1 MLQSLSLHNYKNLF
15 FPEPF
20 TLHPLNIL
28 IGPNGSG
35 KSNFLAALGFLRNAL
50 APSGAWESGDEG
62 LETAILEL
70 GERKMLSGH
79 LALPN
84 QVQLEYSFAPDK
96 QHPKGLCYHLNL
108 EVTEQVGVR
117 IDSESLSD
125 AVSDQD
131 EPFYYFKCHDRH
143 KGECAVSMYTDPG
156 VSLHTR
162 FETFREVSTRE
173 LGLAALPVYLEK
185 SSHPPEHTPFYKVRR
200 RLVES
205 VRKWQFYNANN
216 MNLSKIRQAEPK
228 IGQKDIALAAN
239 GENLPLVVDNLFQ
252 KHLDFEESLNLA
264 MQSILPETRKVRP
277 VRTGQLGLSLE
288 WYFSGQKES
297 FFLSELSDGTVR
309 MLCWA
314 VVLLSPEM
322 PTLLVLDEPELGL
335 HPAWMQTLAQW
346 IQRASEQTQVIVS
359 THSPDLLDHFSNRA
373 KDVVCFCKAQDG
385 LWSLSCLD
393 QKILDEKMRKGW
405 ELGDLYRVGDP
416 LVGGWPW

>member
-1 MLQSLSLHNYKNLF
+1 MLQSLSLYNYKNLH

-20 TLHPLNIL
+20 ALNSLNIL

-35 KSNFLAALGFLRNAL
+35 KSNFVAALQFLRDAL
-50 APSGAWESGDEG
+50 APSGTWEVGDEG
-62 LETAILEL
+62 FEKAILEL
-70 GERKMLSGH
+70 GERKILTGSLS
-79 LALPN
+79 LPE
-84 QVQLEYSFAPDK
+84 QVGFEYVFVPDE
-96 QHPKGLCYHLNL
+96 HFHKGICYRLNL

-117 IDSESLSD
+117 IHSESLSD

-143 KGECAVSMYTDPG
+143 KGECAVSMYTNPG
-156 VSLHTR
+156 VSPQTR
-162 FETFREVSTRE
+162 FETFQEVSTRE
-173 LGLAALPVYLEK
+173 LGLAALPVYLEE
-185 SSHPPEHTPFYKVRR
+185 SSHPPEYTPFYKVRR
-200 RLVES
+200 RLVEM
-205 VRKWQFYNANN
+205 VRKWHFYNANN

-228 IGQKDIALAAN
+228 IGQKDIFLAPN

-264 MQSILPETRKVRP
+264 MKSILPETRRVRP
-277 VRTGQLGLSLE
+277 VRTGRLGLSLE
-288 WYFSGQKES
+288 WYFSGQKEP

-314 VVLLSPEM
+314 VVLLSPEQPAM
-322 PTLLVLDEPELGL
+322 LVLDEPELGL

-346 IQRASEQTQVIVS
+346 IERMSGQTQVVVS
-359 THSPDLLDHFSNRA
+359 THSPDLLDRFTGRIN
-373 KDVVCFCKAQDG
+373 DVICFCTLQDG
-385 LWSLSCLD
+385 LWSPSRLEKEFLD
-393 QKILDEKMRKGW
+393 AKMSEGW